1 MKRVLLV
8 AALAAGLGASPPP
21 VPPTPDAPAE
31 IAAPTEVA
39 GLLGYRVHDDTGKE
53 LGRIVDV
60 LVDAEGRVRGVVV
73 DVGGFLGV
81 GSRKVAIAWRAL
93 TFSSGKDG
101 LVVAVAVTTARIR
114 LAPEVLPGKP
124 IVMLDVPTPGLSR

>member
-21 VPPTPDAPAE
+21 VPPPPDAPAE